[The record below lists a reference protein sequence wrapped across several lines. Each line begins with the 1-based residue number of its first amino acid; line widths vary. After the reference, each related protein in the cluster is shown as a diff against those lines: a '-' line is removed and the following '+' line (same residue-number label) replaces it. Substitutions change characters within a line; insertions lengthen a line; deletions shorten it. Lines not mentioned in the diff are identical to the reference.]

1 MLCIWHFLIR
11 LHHSG
16 YTAVTPSKSIL
27 SSAFATLSSSPPS
40 LSSPSTREYSP
51 LHVTVSCSM
60 LPPARALLLSHSKG
74 SSKSLL
80 PALMSHAQT
89 GIII

>member
-1 MLCIWHFLIR
+1 MLCAWHFLIR
-11 LHHSG
+11 LQFSG
-16 YTAVTPSKSIL
+16 YTAVTPTKSIL
-27 SSAFATLSSSPPS
+27 LSASATLSSSPPS

-60 LPPARALLLSHSKG
+60 LPPARALLLSHSMAN
-74 SSKSLL
+74 SQFLL
-80 PALMSHAQT
+80 PDLMSHAQT